1 MITKILINAIAACV
15 VTFVLL
21 YLLNA
26 AFGADLRLP
35 HHTMQVV
42 PLPPP
47 ARPSLVTPI
56 APAIPSSNTPQLCL
70 ENGKEPFP
78 GQTLQADITCPT
90 GLRWRFQK

>member
-47 ARPSLVTPI
+47 ARHIHAMPI
-56 APAIPSSNTPQLCL
+56 APAIVSPKAPQLCL

-78 GQTLQADITCPT
+78 GQTLQADVSCPT

>member
-35 HHTMQVV
+35 HHAMQVV
-42 PLPPP
+42 PLPHP
-47 ARPSLVTPI
+47 ARHAIPI
-56 APAIPSSNTPQLCL
+56 APAASSPKMPELCL
-70 ENGKEPFP
+70 ETGKEPFP
-78 GQTLQADITCPT
+78 GQTLQADTSCPT